1 VLGRVIR
8 GLGGGDKGGGHVLPY
23 RDSTLTMLLRS
34 CFEPVV
40 SGSGKVSGCFTSVVV
55 NVASEPEHAEETS
68 CSLRFG
74 ERMTAVASVA
84 SKVQG
89 TDVAQERE
97 RVMRAREAVKLKLSS
112 LQASGAGGGY
122 VEGHRSTERSLLEQ
136 NLEKQRAARLRCERL
151 TVEAAEAAGDAGRRV
166 ELERRL
172 AEAQVYEESVTC
184 VVYAQKTIKRLWKEP
199 SAAYVGCQAELRS
212 LTERLARLGG

>member
-8 GLGGGDKGGGHVLPY
+8 GLGGKGGGRVLPY

-34 CFEPVV
+34 CFEPVA
-40 SGSGKVSGCFTSVVV
+40 SDGGKVSGCFSSVVV

-74 ERMTAVASVA
+74 QRMTAVASVA

-97 RVMRAREAVKLKLSS
+97 RVLCAIEAVRGKLSS
-112 LQASGAGGGY
+112 MQAAGAGGGY

-136 NLEKQRAARLRCERL
+136 NLEKQTAARLRCEQLR
-151 TVEAAEAAGDAGRRV
+151 VQAAEASDGDRRAQI
-166 ELERRL
+166 ERRL
-172 AEAQVYEESVTC
+172 AEAQMYEQSVTC

-199 SAAYVGCQAELRS
+199 SAAYVGSQAELKS

>member
-1 VLGRVIR
+1 MLGRVIR
-8 GLGGGDKGGGHVLPY
+8 GLGGGVKGGGHVLPY

-34 CFEPVV
+34 CFEPVA
-40 SGSGKVSGCFTSVVV
+40 SGGGKVSGCFTSVVV

-74 ERMTAVASVA
+74 ERMTDVASVA

-89 TDVAQERE
+89 TDVAHERE
-97 RVMRAREAVKLKLSS
+97 RVSCVLEAVRAKLSS
-112 LQASGAGGGY
+112 LQAAGAGGGY

-136 NLEKQRAARLRCERL
+136 NLEKQRAARLRCEQLRAQ
-151 TVEAAEAAGDAGRRV
+151 AAEAGEGDGRAQI
-166 ELERRL
+166 ERRL

-212 LTERLARLGG
+212 LTERLARLGV